1 MRLDR
6 RAVTRGLVGV
16 GVVFLLAGAGSG
28 WFRWFD
34 TALAGYFFG
43 VVFAV
48 FATIYR
54 YSVWLQR
61 PPTAKLRQRGWQALK
76 RRDLRSRNLRAIP
89 SLVGANLLAQTFIAR
104 RSRSRWLGHQLI
116 FWGCVLAVAVTFPL
130 TFGWVH
136 FRSVGQRA
144 ADWQLLVA
152 DFGVAEVDARG
163 PVMWLF
169 FHALDLSAVLVLA
182 GVFIFLARRLREPGS
197 VATERSSDYLALAG
211 LFAVSVTGLML
222 TVSHQWMEGR
232 FYSFLNVLHAL
243 TVVLGLMYIPFGK
256 LFHIFQRPGNLGVT
270 FYRRAAD
277 EGPPAHCVECGEAF
291 ASELQMD
298 DLEEVLD
305 QLGFRYEDDDIGS
318 YQRLCPAC
326 RRRLIARSQSARV
339 SGLAAAAVQPTDGDP
354 PHAGRSAVSTWPR
367 RAEQA
372 RGEVTG

>member
-1 MRLDR
+1 MIDSLRLDR
-6 RAVTRGLVGV
+6 RAALRGLVGV

-61 PPTAKLRQRGWQALK
+61 PPTAKLHQRGWQAL
-76 RRDLRSRNLRAIP
+76 RRPGLRSRNLGALP
-89 SLVGANLLAQTFIAR
+89 SLIGANLLAQTFI
-104 RSRSRWLGHQLI
+104 RSRSHTRWLAHQLI
-116 FWGCVLAVAVTFPL
+116 FWGCVLALAVTVPL

-136 FRSVGQRA
+136 FRSVGQQA

-152 DFGVAEVDARG
+152 DLGVAKMDARG
-163 PVMWLF
+163 PVMWVF
-169 FHALDLSAVLVLA
+169 FHALDLSAVLVLL
-182 GVFIFLARRLREPGS
+182 GVFIFLARRLREPGQI
-197 VATERSSDYLALAG
+197 ATERSSDYLALAG

-256 LFHIFQRPGNLGVT
+256 LFHIFQRPANLGVA
-270 FYRRAAD
+270 FYRRAAE
-277 EGPPAHCVECGEAF
+277 EGPPARCAECDEPF
-291 ASELQMD
+291 ASELHVT
-298 DLEEVLD
+298 DLEEVLGE
-305 QLGFRYEDDDIGS
+305 LGFRYENDEVGN

-339 SGLAAAAVQPTDGDP
+339 SGLAAAAVRPGDTDTGK
-354 PHAGRSAVSTWPR
+354 TWPR
-367 RAEQA
+367 RTE
-372 RGEVTG
+372 EVSR